1 MAYCYLEEAWGDN
14 YKSFL
19 SPASITPASLGKC
32 KEMIKIKG
40 ESKGESKGEIKGEM
54 GEKSKNEKSNS
65 DKIEHFA
72 SIGTDNDLRVDYDE
86 FNLPLHWDAPQGVDT
101 MDDDY
106 YRLINESNEGVGPG
120 DIYETF
126 KSPDYAEENQFS
138 NTFTQECAQAFPTHV
153 QYHLKKCIECRK
165 RIRKLLNDFND
176 DFNVQTNKQTNEKTN
191 ENVIE
196 NNTDKIKKFLPK
208 GPFIDLLVFIAFG
221 VFVIFIL
228 DAFVRLGKS
237 LK

>member
-32 KEMIKIKG
+32 KEMEKIKG
-40 ESKGESKGEIKGEM
+40 PTNKQSNGTQSNESQ
-54 GEKSKNEKSNS
+54 S
-65 DKIEHFA
+65 DQIEHFA
-72 SIGTDNDLRVDYDE
+72 SIDNDLRVDYDE
-86 FNLPLHWDAPQGVDT
+86 FNLPLHWDAPQGINT

-126 KSPDYAEENQFS
+126 KSPEYVEENQFNS
-138 NTFTQECAQAFPTHV
+138 TFTQECAQAFPTHV

-165 RIRKLLNDFND
+165 RIRKLLKDFDNIDNDLN
-176 DFNVQTNKQTNEKTN
+176 NEKTSIDKTSIDKTS
-191 ENVIE
+191 IE
-196 NNTDKIKKFLPK
+196 KTSIEKTSIEKRFLPK

-228 DAFVRLGKS
+228 DAFVRLGKH